1 VDEPKRGTSH
11 PWHGWIAAVLPAE
24 ARRVRVDDSEL
35 AATLSGAGLELGDED
50 PDVEIAPPE
59 RLRGDAPCALVSL
72 RVPARGER
80 SRLVR
85 VGKRIVGSLEV
96 RRAAER
102 ARREV
107 LRRGYSNAEVI
118 PWDLGH
124 PVSLPAV
131 GGHWRT
137 SRVAE
142 LLPFGAIVVGNNATR
157 APTLLEEAV
166 EAARHSASGRLSL
179 ERVLVRATGLIVVGE
194 REVMRVSV
202 GAARAQLQHQRRALE
217 RLHAAQPPDS
227 VAAFVPWPVAAGTV
241 GAAAWSLERRLSGRE
256 ASPRLGESLVG
267 ECQDFLVGLH
277 QTLRRDR
284 PDGSLSQAA
293 GVVAPVCDRD
303 QGEAIRS
310 LAEGLEGR
318 LADLPR
324 GFGHGDFWSGNLL
337 TEKGRLVGVVDWMA
351 ATADRLPLCDLI
363 HLRLSAR
370 RWAKNE
376 PLGGLLVDEVL
387 PWARAGADERTRS
400 YCERLGFEPAPER
413 LEALV
418 IAYWLDRVAHELE
431 TYSDRREPQWLRSN
445 VEPVLRSLEHDS
457 SGGSR

>member
-1 VDEPKRGTSH
+1 
-11 PWHGWIAAVLPAE
+11 LPAE

-35 AATLSGAGLELGDED
+35 AATLSGAGLELGDEH
-50 PDVEIAPPE
+50 PDVEIAPPGE
-59 RLRGDAPCALVSL
+59 LRGDAPCALVSL
-72 RVPARGER
+72 HMPTRGER

-118 PWDLGH
+118 PWDLGN

-137 SRVAE
+137 SRVAQ
-142 LLPFGAIVVGNNATR
+142 LLPFGAIVVGTNGTR
-157 APTLLEEAV
+157 APTLLEAAA
-166 EAARHSASGRLSL
+166 EAARHSASGPLSL

-202 GAARAQLQHQRRALE
+202 GAARAQLHQQRRSLE
-217 RLHAAQPPDS
+217 RLHAARPPDS
-227 VAAFVPWPVAAGTV
+227 VAAFVPWPVAEGTV
-241 GAAAWSLERRLSGRE
+241 GAAGWSLERRLSGTE
-256 ASPRLGESLVG
+256 ASPRLGESLIG
-267 ECQDFLVGLH
+267 ECHDFLVALH
-277 QTLRRDR
+277 PTLRRNG
-284 PDGSLSQAA
+284 PDGSLSRAA
-293 GVVAPVCDRD
+293 DVVASVSDRE
-303 QGEAIRS
+303 QGQAIRA
-310 LAEGLEGR
+310 LADRLEGR

-337 TEKGRLVGVVDWMA
+337 TESGRLVGVVDWMA
-351 ATADRLPLCDLI
+351 ATTDRLPLCDFI
-363 HLRLSAR
+363 HLRVSAR

-387 PWARAGADERTRS
+387 PWARAGADARARS
-400 YCERLGFEPAPER
+400 YCERLGFEPSPQR

-431 TYSDRREPQWLRSN
+431 TYSDRREPEWLRSN
-445 VEPVLRSLEHDS
+445 VDPVLRSLEDDR
-457 SGGSR
+457 GGGL

>member
-1 VDEPKRGTSH
+1 M
-11 PWHGWIAAVLPAE
+11 PAE

-35 AATLSGAGLELGDED
+35 AATLSGAGLELVAEH

-59 RLRGDAPCALVSL
+59 QLRGDAPCALVSL
-72 RVPARGER
+72 RMPTRGQR

-85 VGKRIVGSLEV
+85 AGKRVVGSLEV
-96 RRAAER
+96 RRAAEQ

-107 LRRGYSNAEVI
+107 LRRGYANAEVI
-118 PWDLGH
+118 SWDLGH
-124 PVSLPAV
+124 PVSLPAA

-142 LLPFGAIVVGNNATR
+142 LLPFGAIVVGDNATR
-157 APTLLEEAV
+157 APTLLEAAV

-179 ERVLVRATGLIVVGE
+179 ERVLVRATGLIVLGE

-202 GAARAQLQHQRRALE
+202 GAARAQLHHQRRALE
-217 RLHAAQPPDS
+217 KLHAAEPPDS
-227 VAAFVPWPVAAGTV
+227 VAAFVPWPVAEGTV
-241 GAAAWSLERRLSGRE
+241 GAADWSLERRLSGKE

-277 QTLRRDR
+277 RSLWRDE
-284 PDGSLSQAA
+284 PDGSLAQAA
-293 GVVAPVCDRD
+293 DVVASVCDHD
-303 QGEAIRS
+303 QAEAVRS
-310 LAEGLEGR
+310 LAERLEGR

-376 PLGGLLVDEVL
+376 PLGGLVVEEVL

-400 YCERLGFEPAPER
+400 YCGRLGFEPSPER

-418 IAYWLDRVAHELE
+418 IAYWLDRVGHELE
-431 TYSDRREPQWLRSN
+431 TYSDRRDPEWLRSN
-445 VEPVLRSLEHDS
+445 VEPVLRLEHDS